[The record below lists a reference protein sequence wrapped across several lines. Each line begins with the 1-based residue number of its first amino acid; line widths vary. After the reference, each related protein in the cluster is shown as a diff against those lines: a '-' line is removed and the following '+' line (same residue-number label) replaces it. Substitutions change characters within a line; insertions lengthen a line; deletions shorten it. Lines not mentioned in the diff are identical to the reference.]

1 MSENFNSYAPNRP
14 RPCIIFCSKSAEI
27 YEESNGVNNFDL
39 WEQQHNLK
47 CQKPQQYSE
56 KDRNSE
62 QKSENFN
69 SSAPNRP
76 SCMIFRSKSAEKY
89 EESDG
94 GNDFNFW

>member
-1 MSENFNSYAPNRP
+1 M
-14 RPCIIFCSKSAEI
+14 IFRSKSAEK
-27 YEESNGVNNFDL
+27 YEESDGVNNFDL

-76 SCMIFRSKSAEKY
+76 PCMIFRSKFMEKY
-89 EESDG
+89 GESDCV
-94 GNDFNFW
+94 NDFDLR

>member
-1 MSENFNSYAPNRP
+1 M
-14 RPCIIFCSKSAEI
+14 IFRSKSAEK
-27 YEESNGVNNFDL
+27 YEESDGVNDFNL
-39 WEQQHNLK
+39 WQQQHNFRR
-47 CQKPQQYSE
+47 QKTEKYSE
-56 KDRNSE
+56 KDRYSK

-94 GNDFNFW
+94 VNDFDLL